1 MSSTSEKLPLFCKKY
16 IGVEIERETGIRWM
30 IYEDNSGY
38 HWKMKESVWM
48 MELDIVRK
56 SNYRDEVIV
65 KCLAKKARDEEIKK
79 ASSITPEEIQLR
91 VEKSLKERR
100 TTNISPPCKQ
110 VYNVNKQLRYRM
122 RSPVPIIDPITRIG
136 L

>member
-16 IGVEIERETGIRWM
+16 IGVEIERETGVRWM

-38 HWKMKESVWM
+38 HWKMKESVWV
-48 MELDIVRK
+48 MELDVVKK
-56 SNYRDEVIV
+56 SNYRDEVIA
-65 KCLAKKARDEEIKK
+65 KCLAKKARD
-79 ASSITPEEIQLR
+79 ITEAEIQLR
-91 VEKSLKERR
+91 VTNSINGRR
-100 TTNISPPCKQ
+100 TPCKQIEAQQ
-110 VYNVNKQLRYRM
+110 VYNVNKYRGYRM